1 MDIFYRGVFWILVF
15 CHFTRSQ
22 EEECNNELG
31 MRSKRIPDESITSS
45 SILNSDHKPFYARL
59 NGGKAWCSAE
69 EDTSPYIQIL
79 LDEEKLITAIKTQGS
94 LFDWS
99 WSRKYEVMYLEKGKW
114 ASYNKE
120 FTGNRNSQTWKRND
134 LKPPVRTLAIRIYPK
149 DPSAAHPTFLV
160 PCLRLELYG
169 CSAPADCKDP

>member
-1 MDIFYRGVFWILVF
+1 MHPFFAASYFPDFVCL
-15 CHFTRSQ
+15 
-22 EEECNNELG
+22 EECNNELG

-59 NGGKAWCSAE
+59 NGEKAWCSAE

-94 LFDWS
+94 SFDWS

-114 ASYNKE
+114 ASYNKVKS
-120 FTGNRNSQTWKRND
+120 NHQR
-134 LKPPVRTLAIRIYPK
+134 
-149 DPSAAHPTFLV
+149 
-160 PCLRLELYG
+160 
-169 CSAPADCKDP
+169 CSTATVLSSYSNHDEENCCSSI